1 MTPSSQPQPIAT
13 AAIRGQITDSQNRP
27 IAWAAVMFTG
37 ASPPHPDI
45 AAVTDG
51 HGYYHYTNL
60 IPGIYTVLVNADGY
74 LAQTQQVQAIAGQVV
89 QLPFCLSRQ
98 P

>member
-1 MTPSSQPQPIAT
+1 MNTPSQSSTPAT
-13 AAIRGQITDSQNRP
+13 ITGQVTDAQGQP
-27 IAWAAVMFTG
+27 IAWATVMFTG

-51 HGYYHYTNL
+51 QGQYLHTNL
-60 IPGIYTVLVNADGY
+60 IPGIYTVLINAEGY
-74 LAQTQQVQAIAGQVV
+74 PPHTQQVQAIAGQVV
-89 QLPFCLSRQ
+89 QLPFRLSHS

>member
-1 MTPSSQPQPIAT
+1 MTPSSQPYPIAT
-13 AAIRGQITDSQNRP
+13 AAISGQVTDFQNHP
-27 IAWAAVMFTG
+27 IAWATVMFTG
-37 ASPPHPDI
+37 ASPPHTDI

-60 IPGIYTVLVNADGY
+60 IPGTYTVLVNADGY
-74 LAQTQQVQAIAGQVV
+74 STQTQQVKAIAGQVV